1 MSSFIKTQRIG
12 FLSLFI
18 LFSIL
23 RTNALFLLNAIH
35 AIRVSNY
42 IIHEIR
48 INSRGENMFFL
59 KNLKFLQNNLSL
71 AELSRKTNISYR
83 TLQDIYANNSNNPKA
98 DTLIKISQ
106 SYNISIDKLLLCDL
120 EKELEEKQQ

>member
-1 MSSFIKTQRIG
+1 
-12 FLSLFI
+12 
-18 LFSIL
+18 
-23 RTNALFLLNAIH
+23 
-35 AIRVSNY
+35 
-42 IIHEIR
+42 
-48 INSRGENMFFL
+48 MFFL

-120 EKELEEKQQ
+120 EKELEEKQQWVSKKHLKAFLVKEKSEDF